1 MSAFLISFALG
12 TALIFVML
20 DDVKNFRIRNE
31 AVLFMAA
38 LFLVDALT
46 RGQYHETL
54 HHLSFAGLMFLLI
67 LVVYAMGMMGGGDAK
82 LLAVA
87 FLWLG
92 VDASGIFSVLLLILT
107 LVYWLGAYVR

>member
-67 LVVYAMGMMGGGDAK
+67 LVVDAT
-82 LLAVA
+82 
-87 FLWLG
+87 
-92 VDASGIFSVLLLILT
+92 GIFSVLLLILT
-107 LVYWLGAYVR
+107 LVYWLGAYVRILPSKMDSGNMKIPYGPAIAAAW